1 MSRALIIILFLLS
14 SISPALSQEADQ
26 FVDDFLA
33 VQQNEEVFLRWTISS
48 GNTCDGTKIERSEDG
63 ISFYKIGEIPGVCG
77 SPDKP
82 ITYDFTDM
90 EPVKNR
96 VNYYRL
102 QLGFL
107 GITSSKTVD
116 FIMLGDE
123 GYSIHP
129 NPFSESAVFLF
140 NNPDGE
146 GYELSIFNDRG
157 QLMINYI
164 TSENKIQLDRNSISA
179 GTYIFRLST
188 AGTVVITGKF
198 VVI

>member
-1 MSRALIIILFLLS
+1 MLRNYIILMVL
-14 SISPALSQEADQ
+14 ISAYPAFSQEADQ
-26 FVDDFLA
+26 FLDDFFA
-33 VQQNEEVFLRWTISS
+33 VQQDEEVYLRWTILS
-48 GNTCDGTKIERSEDG
+48 GNTCDGTRIERSEDG
-63 ISFYKIGEIPGVCG
+63 VSFYEIGEIPGVCG

-82 ITYDFTDM
+82 ITYDFTDTK
-90 EPVKNR
+90 PIKNR
-96 VNYYRL
+96 INYYRL

-129 NPFSESAVFLF
+129 NPFSESAIFLF

-146 GYELSIFNDRG
+146 RYELSIFDDRG
-157 QLMINYI
+157 QLLISYI
-164 TSENKIQLDRNSISA
+164 TSENKIRLDGKSITA

-188 AGTVVITGKF
+188 AGTVVKTGKF